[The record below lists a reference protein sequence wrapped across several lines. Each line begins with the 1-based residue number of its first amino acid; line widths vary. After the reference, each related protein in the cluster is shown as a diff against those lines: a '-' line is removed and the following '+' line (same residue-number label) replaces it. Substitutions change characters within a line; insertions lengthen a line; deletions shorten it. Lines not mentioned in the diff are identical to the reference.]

1 MPIFKRANNDR
12 ELIPPEGVLW
22 GVPRKEGSSDT
33 DDPLVHVGVIQHAF
47 VLGQDDQAVCGYK
60 TPRYATTGDKTA
72 RPRLAL
78 AGRDNPRCRKCTAA
92 VALAPGHVE
101 NELAPLAPAGS
112 DVEVLEAVPDEVEQL
127 TPDDGVYEEAGDGV
141 GALESADYEPIQAVE
156 TPAAEPESGSEEI
169 ED

>member
-33 DDPLVHVGVIQHAF
+33 DDPLVHVGVVQHAF

-60 TPRYATTGDKTA
+60 TPRYATTGDKTP

-78 AGRDNPRCRKCTAA
+78 AGRDNPKCRKCSLA
-92 VALAPGHVE
+92 VALAPGHLE
-101 NELAPLAPAGS
+101 DEHMADS
-112 DVEVLEAVPDEVEQL
+112 VLVAEAVAEAADEILLLV
-127 TPDDGVYEEAGDGV
+127 PVDGAAELVGDGEV
-141 GALESADYEPIQAVE
+141 AAESVDADLIQAADTAVR
-156 TPAAEPESGSEEI
+156 
-169 ED
+169 